1 METPFLL
8 VISVFGFCR
17 DTSLVQG
24 VLVKALRALK
34 RRTKTFSLECKK
46 RVVEMWRS
54 YVIPSGMCFTALES
68 LVKDVD
74 MIGLKEDM
82 RNVLKGTD
90 FKFRIYMRPLSE
102 EELERVKKAAER
114 VCGRS

>member
-8 VISVFGFCR
+8 VISIFGFCR

-24 VLVKALRALK
+24 IVLKALRALK
-34 RRTKTFSLECKK
+34 RRSRTFSLSCMK
-46 RVVEMWRS
+46 RVVEVWRS
-54 YVIPSGMCFTALES
+54 YVIPSGMCFTTLES

-82 RNVLKGTD
+82 RKVLKGTE
-90 FKFRIYMRPLSE
+90 FKFGIYMRPLSE
-102 EELERVKKAAER
+102 EELKRVKKAAER
-114 VCGRS
+114 ACGRP